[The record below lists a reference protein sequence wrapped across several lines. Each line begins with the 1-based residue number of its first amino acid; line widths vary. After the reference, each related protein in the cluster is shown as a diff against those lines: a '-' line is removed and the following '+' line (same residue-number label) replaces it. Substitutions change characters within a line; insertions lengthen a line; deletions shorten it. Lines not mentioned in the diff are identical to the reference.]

1 MNDLPTVL
9 DAFNALCPSFAIG
22 MSRIT
27 RKFKRENVVP
37 THTAPHLRP
46 LSVPRKVARE

>member
-1 MNDLPTVL
+1 MDDLPTVL

-22 MSRIT
+22 MSRMAWE
-27 RKFKRENVVP
+27 FKRENVVA
-37 THTAPHLRP
+37 TQTAPRLRP